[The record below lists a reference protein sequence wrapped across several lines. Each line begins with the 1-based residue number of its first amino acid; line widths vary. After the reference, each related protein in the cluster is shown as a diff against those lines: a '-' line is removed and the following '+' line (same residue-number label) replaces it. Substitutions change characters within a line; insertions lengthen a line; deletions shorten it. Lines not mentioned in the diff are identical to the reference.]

1 MKRWIA
7 PLVALLIVGMLGVS
21 SAQAANPD
29 KKKKKGGD
37 GGVIEKIDGSGNAL
51 TLTVAM
57 GHGKKA
63 TKVNVTT
70 DDKTTV
76 TVDGQTKDLKA
87 LKAGYQV
94 KLDSTSGTVK
104 TIDASTAASD
114 AKGKA
119 KGEKKKKKKAA

>member
-7 PLVALLIVGMLGVS
+7 PLVALVVVGMLGVS
-21 SAQAANPD
+21 SAQAAKPD
-29 KKKKKGGD
+29 KKSKGGQA
-37 GGVIEKIDGSGNAL
+37 GVIEKIDGSGNTL

-57 GHGKKA
+57 GKGKKA

-76 TVDGQTKDLKA
+76 TVDGQAKDLKA
-87 LKAGYQV
+87 LKAGHHV

-104 TIDASTAASD
+104 TIDASTAAGGD

-119 KGEKKKKKKAA
+119 KGEKKKK

>member
-7 PLVALLIVGMLGVS
+7 PLVALVVVGMLGVS
-21 SAQAANPD
+21 AQAAKPD
-29 KKKKKGGD
+29 KKNKGGQA
-37 GGVIEKIDGSGNAL
+37 GVIEKIDGSGSTL

-57 GHGKKA
+57 GKGKKA

-87 LKAGYQV
+87 LKAGYHV
-94 KLDSTSGTVK
+94 KLDSTTGTVK
-104 TIDASTAASD
+104 TIDANTAAGD

-119 KGEKKKKKKAA
+119 KGERKKKKAA

>member
-7 PLVALLIVGMLGVS
+7 PLVALVVVGILGVS
-21 SAQAANPD
+21 SADAAKPD
-29 KKKKKGGD
+29 KKKKGGEA
-37 GGVIEKIDGSGNAL
+37 GVIEKIDGSGANL

-57 GHGKKA
+57 GKGKKA

-76 TVDGQTKDLKA
+76 TVDGQAKDLKA
-87 LKAGYQV
+87 LKAGHHV

-104 TIDASTAASD
+104 TIDASTAAGD
-114 AKGKA
+114 AKGKG
-119 KGEKKKKKKAA
+119 KGERKKKKA